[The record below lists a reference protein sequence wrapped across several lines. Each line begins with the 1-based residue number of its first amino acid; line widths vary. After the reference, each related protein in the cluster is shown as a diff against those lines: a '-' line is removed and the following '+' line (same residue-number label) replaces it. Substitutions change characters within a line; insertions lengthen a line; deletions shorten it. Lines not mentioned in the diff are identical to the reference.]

1 MFLSHPERQLR
12 LASRRRVAVGLTK
25 ADGMPA
31 RGPSAGRR
39 RFKPPTNYYMKCHI
53 GALPNPKMITDGIS
67 SFVANI
73 RTRLRKKTHLRKSA
87 RSAGNNSAGNNSAG
101 SVLPYLVHQIF
112 LRRDPKLLPKCSNE
126 MAGVGVADLIGHFI
140 YLVFCRIQQH
150 TGMIEPVLQQ
160 VAKNGITVDFLET
173 YF

>member
-1 MFLSHPERQLR
+1 MFFSHPARQLR
-12 LASRRRVAVGLTK
+12 LASRGRVAVGLTK
-25 ADGMPA
+25 ADRMPA
-31 RGPSAGRR
+31 RGASAGRR

-53 GALPNPKMITDGIS
+53 GALPNQKMITDGIS

-87 RSAGNNSAGNNSAG
+87 RSAGNNSAG
-101 SVLPYLVHQIF
+101 SVLPHLVHQIF
-112 LRRDPKLLPKCSNE
+112 LRRDSKLLPKCGNE